1 MLWQFKNPHA
11 EDDELGR
18 QFKSLRV
25 LTLVVMGAAAFF
37 TLLAG
42 LVAVSALV
50 VNAARQADGLN
61 PREYGGL
68 YFSVTALAV
77 TSIIG
82 ATNLYGQLLTVRRA
96 TR

>member
-1 MLWQFKNPHA
+1 MFWQFRNPHA
-11 EDDELGR
+11 QDDELGR
-18 QFKSLRV
+18 QFRSLRL
-25 LTLVVMGAAAFF
+25 LTLLVGGAAAVF

-42 LVAVSALV
+42 VIAVSALV
-50 VNAARQADGLN
+50 DNAARQAEGLN

-82 ATNLYGQLLTVRRA
+82 ATNLYGQLLTVRR
-96 TR
+96 TTK

>member
-1 MLWQFKNPHA
+1 MFWQFRNPHA
-11 EDDELGR
+11 QDDELGR
-18 QFKSLRV
+18 QFRSLRLLV
-25 LTLVVMGAAAFF
+25 LLVGGAAAAF

-42 LVAVSALV
+42 VIAVSALV
-50 VNAARQADGLN
+50 DNSARQAEGLN

-82 ATNLYGQLLTVRRA
+82 ATNLYGQLLTVRR
-96 TR
+96 TTK